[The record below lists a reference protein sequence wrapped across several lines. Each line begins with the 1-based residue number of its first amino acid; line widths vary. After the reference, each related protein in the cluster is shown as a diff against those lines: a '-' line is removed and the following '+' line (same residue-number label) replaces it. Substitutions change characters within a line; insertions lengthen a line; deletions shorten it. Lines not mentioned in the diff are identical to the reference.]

1 LVAAAE
7 MQYFFSKNTDQFRV
21 FYRESLYRRR
31 GIIRS
36 GPGPP
41 HHTAAWPRGGHATLG
56 CAFPLGPLRL
66 SFGLCPSPGKN
77 RSFGL
82 HFVQF

>member
-41 HHTAAWPRGGHATLG
+41 HHMAAWPRGGT
-56 CAFPLGPLRL
+56 PP
-66 SFGLCPSPGKN
+66 
-77 RSFGL
+77 
-82 HFVQF
+82 